1 MYLFTVIIP
10 HYNSVLSLGRL
21 LSGIPIDESIQLIVI
36 DDKSTEDLTTVEDM
50 LHARGGLL
58 LHNTTDTKGAGTCRN
73 LGLAQATGKWLVF
86 ADADDYFLDG
96 AFDILMR
103 HADSQADIIHFIPT
117 SMDMKTGKTSTRHT
131 WCEKLVRRYLTEPT
145 EENELMLRYRYMVPW
160 SKMFRNQ
167 MVRSN
172 GILFDEVMAANDI
185 MFSAR
190 CGYYA
195 KTIDAFPEKIYCVT
209 KSEGTLTTRH
219 DESVYQIRAVVHKDK
234 YNFLA
239 ERIDLRKYGYVVPM
253 GVRILSNAARQQYS
267 LKFIFKLYRY
277 FRKEKVALIN
287 FASIRY
293 SLRHMIKERGIK

>member
-21 LSGIPIDESIQLIVI
+21 LSSIPIDRSIQLIVI
-36 DDKSTEDLTTVEDM
+36 DDKSTEDLTEVKNQVLSRD
-50 LHARGGLL
+50 GLF
-58 LHNTTDTKGAGTCRN
+58 LHNTTNVKGAGTCRN
-73 LGLAQATGKWLVF
+73 LGLAQAKGKWLVF

-96 AFDILMR
+96 AFDILRR
-103 HADSQADIIHFIPT
+103 HADSEVDIVHFIPT
-117 SMDMKTGKTSTRHT
+117 SIDERTGRTSTRHT
-131 WCEKLVRRYLTEPT
+131 WCEKLVRRYLMEPT

-167 MVRSN
+167 MVRDN
-172 GILFDEVMAANDI
+172 GISFDEVMAANDI

-195 KTIDAFPEKIYCVT
+195 RTVEAFPEKIYCVT

-219 DESVYQIRAVVHKDK
+219 DEEVYWIRAVVHKDK

-239 ERIDLRKYGYVVPM
+239 ERINLKKYGYVVPM
-253 GVRILSNAARQQYS
+253 GIRILSNAARQGYN
-267 LKFIFKLYRY
+267 LKYIIKIYRY
-277 FRKEKVALIN
+277 FRQEKVALIN
-287 FASIRY
+287 FASICY
-293 SLRHMIKERGIK
+293 SFRHMIKERGI